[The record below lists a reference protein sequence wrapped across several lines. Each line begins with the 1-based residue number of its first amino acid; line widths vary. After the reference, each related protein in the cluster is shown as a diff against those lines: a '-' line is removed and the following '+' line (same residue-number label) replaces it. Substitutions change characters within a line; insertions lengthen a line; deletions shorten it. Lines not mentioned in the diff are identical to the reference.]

1 MQLIVCASQFTLKTF
16 QVSVLLLED
25 FDHGLEVADV
35 YRLAEDA
42 FRVVVCDD
50 FPDARQECMVHRA
63 IGVEL
68 GSARWERTVKR
79 PTHDGSPAIFQAP
92 P

>member
-1 MQLIVCASQFTLKTF
+1 MQLIVCVGQLTLEAF
-16 QVSVLLLED
+16 ISSPLLLKD
-25 FDHGLEVADV
+25 FNHRLEVANV

-79 PTHDGSPAIFQAP
+79 PTHDGLPAIFRAP